1 MRPDAPG
8 GAGHAGGMS
17 TPTKLQK
24 ARRAFLMR
32 LVAEKGP
39 DRAVEYLRQL
49 ADEIE
54 QLAED
59 EGRAA
64 EVNH

>member
-1 MRPDAPG
+1 
-8 GAGHAGGMS
+8 
-17 TPTKLQK
+17 
-24 ARRAFLMR
+24 MR

>member
-1 MRPDAPG
+1 
-8 GAGHAGGMS
+8 MS